1 MKPTLVIMAA
11 GMASRYGSL
20 KQIKKFG
27 PSGETLIDYSIFDA
41 YRAGFRDFIFII
53 RKATEKDFLDL
64 FKDRYPKDIKI
75 EYVFQEL
82 NKLPKG
88 CPLKEGREKPWGT
101 GHAILMAKEKITG
114 PFAVIN
120 ADDFYGC
127 ESFISMY
134 EFLKQNPS
142 DFSMIGYKIENTLSD
157 HGPVSRGVCDLDES
171 GHLLSVVEQK
181 KISRNEKGQIEA
193 EGFIINEGAT
203 VSLNF
208 WGFGPR
214 LFPYLE
220 NGFID
225 FLSKNRDDLKAE
237 YLIPEVVGN
246 LVSQGIFKVAVL
258 PGSKNWFGVTYK
270 EDDQEVKENLIKLQ
284 NEGFYPQGLW
294 NLLKS

>member
-27 PSGETLIDYSIFDA
+27 PNGETLIDYSIFDA
-41 YRAGFRDFIFII
+41 YRAGFKDFIFII

-64 FKDRYPKDIKI
+64 FKDRYPKDINI
-75 EYVFQEL
+75 QYVFQEL
-82 NKLPKG
+82 DKIP
-88 CPLKEGREKPWGT
+88 CPPVPGREKPWGT
-101 GHAILMAKEKITG
+101 GHAILMAKEKLNG

-134 EFLKQNPS
+134 EFFSQNLL
-142 DFSMIGYKIENTLSD
+142 DFSMIGYRIENTLSD
-157 HGPVSRGVCDLDES
+157 HGPVSRGVCELDES
-171 GHLLSVVEQK
+171 GHMISIVERK
-181 KISRNEKGQIEA
+181 KIVRNEKGQIDA

-208 WGFGPR
+208 WGFNMG

-220 NGFID
+220 KGFVE
-225 FLSKNRDDLKAE
+225 FLEKSRDDLKAE
-237 YLIPEVVGN
+237 YLIPEVVGD
-246 LVSQGIFKVAVL
+246 LVSQGLFKVAVL
-258 PGSKNWFGVTYK
+258 PGSINWFGVTYK
-270 EDDQEVKENLIKLQ
+270 EDDQEVKDNLIKLQ

-294 NLLKS
+294 NLKKS

>member
-27 PSGETLIDYSIFDA
+27 PQGETLIDYSIFDA

-53 RKATEKDFLDL
+53 RKATEKDFLDI
-64 FKDRYPKDIKI
+64 FTDRYPSDIKI
-75 EYVFQEL
+75 TYVFQEL
-82 NKLPKG
+82 DKLPKG
-88 CPLKEGREKPWGT
+88 ISPIKGREKPLGT
-101 GHAILMAKEKITG
+101 GHAILMAKEKING

-134 EFLKQNPS
+134 EFLKNNPD
-142 DFSMIGYKIENTLSD
+142 DFSMVGYKIENTLSD
-157 HGPVSRGVCDLDES
+157 HGPVSRGVCELDDS
-171 GHLLSVVEQK
+171 GHLVSIVERK
-181 KISRNEKGQIEA
+181 KIIRNEKGQIDA
-193 EGFIINEGAT
+193 EGVIINEGST

-208 WGFGPR
+208 WGFNSR
-214 LFPYLE
+214 LFSFLE
-220 NGFID
+220 NGFIE
-225 FLSKNRDDLKAE
+225 FLEKNRTDLKAE

-270 EDDQEVKENLIKLQ
+270 EDDQMVKDNLIKLQ

-294 NLLKS
+294 KLKKS